1 MHLYS
6 FENEK
11 LNKIKYDGVK
21 QYLYE
26 ETLYHDIGKSKI
38 PETILYKNGRLSSE
52 EWELMKLHANY
63 SQALYLSMVNNN
75 DVSKEKAKVIR
86 HHHENWDGSG
96 YPEKTTIYLM
106 RCWLNKS
113 SLYNSLGRKL
123 KGIFHGR

>member
-1 MHLYS
+1 MFQSVKKDSYNIINLKNNFSIELFMHFNNVANIVMKMADEMKFS
-6 FENEK
+6 VEE
-11 LNKIKYDGVK
+11 K

-26 ETLYHDIGKSKI
+26 EALYHDIGKSKI
-38 PETILYKNGRLSSE
+38 PETILYKNDRLSSE

-96 YPEKTTIYLM
+96 YIDPIV
-106 RCWLNKS
+106 
-113 SLYNSLGRKL
+113 
-123 KGIFHGR
+123 